1 MFVPLVKSLNMNL
14 NFSRFARRALDR
26 LLNDWEAVK
35 SMLLTGHKSG
45 TSSSAPLYED
55 RAFLV
60 RSLLYLQWGSENQ
73 ALKLHNYLNIR
84 LNNGAAA
91 W

>member
-1 MFVPLVKSLNMNL
+1 LGF
-14 NFSRFARRALDR
+14 FRFARRALDR

-35 SMLLTGHKSG
+35 SMLLTGYKSG

-60 RSLLYLQWGSENQ
+60 SGYFMFLRTLNLQEISEYEDFFH
-73 ALKLHNYLNIR
+73 LI
-84 LNNGAAA
+84 AASTVTI
-91 W
+91 